1 MSVENIFSETD
12 IDNDGIPDSTDLC
25 MSEPETING
34 FEDTDG
40 CPDVIPENESS
51 KESESN
57 NSLLQWTAV
66 IASCITAAGGIAA
79 AKYRKH

>member
-1 MSVENIFSETD
+1 LPD
-12 IDNDGIPDSTDLC
+12 IIPIKDSDNDGLSDELDKCPKQT
-25 MSEPETING
+25 ETFNG

-40 CPDVIPENESS
+40 CPDVIPDKEPSNS
-51 KESESN
+51 KYD